1 MQAIRDKII
10 WLTGA
15 SSGIGEALAYEL
27 ATRGAVLALTS
38 RRTDALML
46 VRDKI
51 ISSGGRA
58 YTFTGDVQSLSSM
71 KALAQQI
78 RADLGPLDILISNA
92 GTHIPTNPAKFDS
105 AEYKQIM
112 DINYGG
118 MLHSIE
124 SVLPEM
130 ITARS
135 GYIVAIASLAGYRGL
150 PLGGAYG
157 ASKAAM
163 INFLESIR
171 FQLKEFNI
179 PVTIVNPGFVKTPL
193 TDKNRFKMPF
203 LIDAPR
209 AARIICDGI
218 EAGQKEITFPFPFNL
233 ILKVARI
240 LPFPI
245 YAFLVERVWSK
256 VPKD

>member
-1 MQAIRDKII
+1 MNTIRDKVI

-27 ATRGAVLALTS
+27 AARGAVLALTS
-38 RRTDALML
+38 RRADALML

-51 ISSGGRA
+51 ISGGGRA
-58 YTFTGDVQSLSSM
+58 YAFTGDVQSLPLM
-71 KALAQQI
+71 KALAKKI
-78 RADLGPLDILISNA
+78 RTEIGPLDILISNA

-130 ITARS
+130 INVRR

-163 INFLESIR
+163 INFLKSIR

-179 PVTIVNPGFVKTPL
+179 AVTIVNPGFVRTPL
-193 TDKNRFKMPF
+193 SDKDRVKVQYI
-203 LIDAPR
+203 ID
-209 AARIICDGI
+209 G
-218 EAGQKEITFPFPFNL
+218 
-233 ILKVARI
+233 
-240 LPFPI
+240 
-245 YAFLVERVWSK
+245 
-256 VPKD
+256 